1 MKKLRYLDIITKE
14 RGVIMIVLSVNA
26 GSSSLKFQAYDMP
39 EETVLISGVFE
50 RIGMKESF
58 YTIKLNGEK
67 IKKDVELNNHERALE
82 LVMEELLENNIV
94 NSLDDIKAIGHRIVQ
109 GGSYFDKTEEMTDE
123 NIKKVR
129 ELASLAPLHNPA
141 AIKGIKAA
149 KAVVPN
155 ALQTGAFDTA
165 FHQTIEEENFMYPV
179 PYEWCEKYNV
189 RKYGAHGTSHKY
201 VAYRMNEI
209 LGRYNTKLI
218 TCHIGNG
225 ASISA
230 VKDGVCVNTSMG
242 LTPNA
247 GLMMGSR
254 CGDMDATVVTYM
266 MQQLD
271 CTAEEMD
278 SILNK
283 QSGLLGI
290 SGVSSDS
297 RDIEDGMKIGNQR
310 CSLAQKMFTRRIID
324 HIAKYYVELGGC
336 DAIIFTAGIGENS
349 VHTRREVIDGLAA
362 LGVKIDEEAN
372 DCRGVERLITTE
384 DSTIPCY
391 IIPTDEELMIA
402 RDTYL
407 LYQEKEKEKELI
419 ENEII

>member
-1 MKKLRYLDIITKE
+1 
-14 RGVIMIVLSVNA
+14 MIVLSVNA

-39 EETVLISGVFE
+39 EETVLISGNFE

-67 IKKDVELNNHERALE
+67 IKKEVELKNHEEALQI
-82 LVMEELLENNIV
+82 LMEELIENKIV
-94 NSLDDIKAIGHRIVQ
+94 ESLDDIKAIGHRIVQ
-109 GGSYFDKTEEMTDE
+109 GGSYFDRTVEMTDE

-129 ELASLAPLHNPA
+129 ELSSLAPLHNPA
-141 AIKGIKAA
+141 AVKGIKAA

-165 FHQTIEEENFMYPV
+165 FHQTIEEENYLYPV
-179 PYEWCEKYNV
+179 PYEWCEKYQV

-201 VAYRMNEI
+201 VSTRMNEI

-230 VKDGVCVNTSMG
+230 INEGVCVNTSMG

-266 MQQLD
+266 MRELE
-271 CTAEEMD
+271 CTPEEMD
-278 SILNK
+278 TILNK

-290 SGVSSDS
+290 SGLSSDS
-297 RDIEDGMKIGNQR
+297 RDIEDGMKIGNPR
-310 CSLAQKMFTRRIID
+310 CTLAQKMFTNRIID

-336 DAIIFTAGIGENS
+336 DAIVFTAGIGENS
-349 VHTRREVIDGLAA
+349 IHTRREVLDGLAV
-362 LGVKIDEEAN
+362 LGIKIDEEAN

-391 IIPTDEELMIA
+391 VIPTNEELMIA
-402 RDTYL
+402 RDTYM
-407 LYQEKEKEKELI
+407 LYQGKQKEKELI

>member
-1 MKKLRYLDIITKE
+1 
-14 RGVIMIVLSVNA
+14 MIVLSVNA

-39 EETVLISGVFE
+39 EETVLISGNFE

-67 IKKDVELNNHERALE
+67 IKKEVELKNHEEALQI
-82 LVMEELLENNIV
+82 LMEELIENKIV
-94 NSLDDIKAIGHRIVQ
+94 ESLDDIKAIGHRIVQ
-109 GGSYFDKTEEMTDE
+109 GGSYFDKTVEMTDE

-129 ELASLAPLHNPA
+129 DLSSLAPLHNPA
-141 AIKGIKAA
+141 AVKGIKAA

-165 FHQTIEEENFMYPV
+165 FHQTIEEENYLYPV
-179 PYEWCEKYNV
+179 PYEWCEKYQV

-201 VAYRMNEI
+201 VSTRMNEI

-230 VKDGVCVNTSMG
+230 INEGVCVNTSMG

-266 MQQLD
+266 MRELE
-271 CTAEEMD
+271 CTPEEMD
-278 SILNK
+278 TILNK

-297 RDIEDGMKIGNQR
+297 RDIEDGMKIGNPR
-310 CSLAQKMFTRRIID
+310 CALAQKMFTNRIID

-336 DAIIFTAGIGENS
+336 DAIVFTAGIGENS
-349 VHTRREVIDGLAA
+349 IHTRREVLDGLSV
-362 LGVKIDEEAN
+362 LGIKIDEEAN

-391 IIPTDEELMIA
+391 VIPTNEELMIA
-402 RDTYL
+402 RDTYM
-407 LYQEKEKEKELI
+407 LYQGKQKEKELI

>member
-1 MKKLRYLDIITKE
+1 
-14 RGVIMIVLSVNA
+14 MIVLSVNA

-39 EETVLISGVFE
+39 EETGLISGVFE

-58 YTIKLNGEK
+58 YTIKINGEK
-67 IKKDVELNNHERALE
+67 VQKEVDLPNHEKALE
-82 LVMEELLENNIV
+82 ILMEELIENNIV
-94 NSLDDIKAIGHRIVQ
+94 KSLDDIKAIGHRIVQ
-109 GGSYFDKTEEMTDE
+109 GGSYFDKTEEMTEE
-123 NIKKVR
+123 NIKKVK
-129 ELASLAPLHNPA
+129 ELSSLAPLHNPA
-141 AIKGIKAA
+141 AVKGIKAA
-149 KAVVPN
+149 MAVVPN

-165 FHQTIEEENFMYPV
+165 FHQTIEEENYLYPV
-179 PYEWCEKYNV
+179 PYEWCEKYQV

-201 VAYRMNEI
+201 VSSRMNEI

-230 VKDGVCVNTSMG
+230 IKEGICVNTSMG

-266 MQQLD
+266 MQQLG
-271 CTAEEMD
+271 CTPEEMD
-278 SILNK
+278 TILNK

-290 SGVSSDS
+290 SGISSDS
-297 RDIEDGMKIGNQR
+297 RDIEDGIKIGNQR
-310 CSLAQKMFTRRIID
+310 CALAQKMFANRIID
-324 HIAKYYVELGGC
+324 YIAKYYVELGGC
-336 DAIIFTAGIGENS
+336 DAIVFTAGIGENS
-349 VHTRREVIDGLAA
+349 IHTRREVIDGLQV

-372 DCRGVERLITTE
+372 DCRGVERLITAE
-384 DSTIPCY
+384 DSSIPCY
-391 IIPTDEELMIA
+391 VIPTNEELMIA
-402 RDTYL
+402 RDTYA
-407 LYQEKEKEKELI
+407 LYQEKEKQKELE